1 MQNIFDQHCAEGQ
14 KFIKELALQLGQPQ
28 DLDHAYRVLRS
39 VLHTLRHRIAVEESM
54 HIVSQLP
61 LILKGVYIDGWKI
74 TDAISNSKTI
84 EEFLA
89 EVRSLDRVGPDF
101 ADDISTRQKIKT
113 VFLAIRQYV
122 DDGEFRHILLGL
134 PKEIAEEIAA

>member
-1 MQNIFDQHCAEGQ
+1 
-14 KFIKELALQLGQPQ
+14 
-28 DLDHAYRVLRS
+28 
-39 VLHTLRHRIAVEESM
+39 M

-122 DDGEFRHILLGL
+122 DDGEFRHMLLGL